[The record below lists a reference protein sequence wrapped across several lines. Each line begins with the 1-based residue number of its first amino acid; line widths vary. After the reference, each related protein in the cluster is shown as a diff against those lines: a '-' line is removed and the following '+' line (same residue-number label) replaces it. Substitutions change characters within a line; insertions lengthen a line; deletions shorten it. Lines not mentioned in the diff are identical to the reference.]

1 MSTNK
6 QHSLLAQPF
15 QCLRQRFYSYH
26 QNFKGLSVKPVW
38 LLAVSLFTL
47 SGCAA
52 PEMYREEHQ
61 LTDLHIVFL
70 DKQSLHNEWEARTGR
85 PGVEFMASR
94 GQSAT
99 PQVTTL
105 KGFFDFSSNTLY
117 CPKWD
122 FEVCGHELHHAALGH
137 WHPAH
142 H

>member
-1 MSTNK
+1 MSSIKKN
-6 QHSLLAQPF
+6 SLVTQPLER
-15 QCLRQRFYSYH
+15 LRQRFISRSLK
-26 QNFKGLSVKPVW
+26 FKGPSARRLW
-38 LLAVSLFTL
+38 LLALTL
-47 SGCAA
+47 LTLGGCAV

-61 LTDLHIVFL
+61 LTNLHIVFL
-70 DKQSLHNEWEARTGR
+70 DKQSLHNEWEARTGQ

-94 GQSAT
+94 GQST
-99 PQVTTL
+99 MPQVTTL

>member
-1 MSTNK
+1 MA
-6 QHSLLAQPF
+6 QHLKR
-15 QCLRQRFYSYH
+15 LRQRFLSYSRTL
-26 QNFKGLSVKPVW
+26 QGTLASPIWFLVLS
-38 LLAVSLFTL
+38 LLTL
-47 SGCAA
+47 SGCAT
-52 PEMYREEHQ
+52 PEIYREEHQ
-61 LTDLHIVFL
+61 LTNLHIVFL
-70 DKQSLHNEWEARTGR
+70 DKESLHNEWEARTGQ

-94 GQSAT
+94 GRST
-99 PQVTTL
+99 MPQVTTL